1 MLNAEKRMNESNFLS
16 TIFYRCRKGRCRVR
30 LATQA
35 KLFAALKQSNVSR

>member
-16 TIFYRCRKGRCRVR
+16 TIFYRRRKGRCRVR